1 MPLVEINLWHENGI
15 LSIMTQGEIILQQI
29 KLPISWKSL
38 DLQSWKLKSSLWIY
52 NDAHI
57 LEKSDITVTTA
68 RQTQVAF
75 KKCGPFPKCIR
86 KIDETTVYD
95 AEDLDL
101 VMAMYNLIE

>member
-1 MPLVEINLWHENGI
+1 MEA
-15 LSIMTQGEIILQQI
+15 
-29 KLPISWKSL
+29 
-38 DLQSWKLKSSLWIY
+38 LKSSLWIY

-86 KIDETTVYD
+86 KIDETTAYD

-101 VMAMYNLIE
+101 VMAMYNLIEWETMNRKLLQSLMILNLSIIRLNYKET